1 MQINLKGF
9 QASNWLIRLEFASIV
24 NNQVPFLHQL
34 TLLMVIVSNIQYF
47 ILTVF
52 ENYRKS
58 LIQHFERSEL
68 GLHFEWTQKLI
79 KYDKKCHFWR
89 VFENLNLAVK
99 QCYQTGHFKYDKNW
113 WKVPKVKNQKCDIL
127 SSFQTL

>member
-1 MQINLKGF
+1 MQVNLKGF

-58 LIQHFERSEL
+58 PIQHCEL
-68 GLHFEWTQKLI
+68 CQKRHLEE
-79 KYDKKCHFWR
+79 F
-89 VFENLNLAVK
+89 
-99 QCYQTGHFKYDKNW
+99 
-113 WKVPKVKNQKCDIL
+113 
-127 SSFQTL
+127 